1 MEKKALILYEDFVCD
16 FVYQC
21 ELSERGQDEQCSMLN
36 NNRTNFWVAETDDVI
51 QP

>member
-21 ELSERGQDEQCSMLN
+21 ELSERGQDEQCSITIVPISGLLKLMM
-36 NNRTNFWVAETDDVI
+36 
-51 QP
+51 